1 MKTNVPEAQTK
12 WHKLEDVTQIFV
24 TVVGVSIPLVGVT
37 QKVYPI
43 NPFTPKISSV
53 ILLTICH
60 TILMMLVLR
69 ICYWIN

>member
-12 WHKLEDVTQIFV
+12 WHKLEDMTQIFV

-37 QKVYPI
+37 QKVY
-43 NPFTPKISSV
+43 
-53 ILLTICH
+53 LLTVCH